1 MDKMKEM
8 SDPDLSVEEIK
19 GNKLTLFLFN
29 YSLTMKFYSVRNF
42 ERWTIITVMSGR
54 ITLFFQKLRLKMSSI
69 MPTFEKTKGRV
80 KKTPRF
86 A

>member
-42 ERWTIITVMSGR
+42 ER
-54 ITLFFQKLRLKMSSI
+54 
-69 MPTFEKTKGRV
+69 
-80 KKTPRF
+80 
-86 A
+86 